1 MGGALEGIRIV
12 EFVGIGPAPFAGMML
27 ADMGADVIRI
37 DHPRSREPVPD
48 PITGRGRPTVAAD
61 LKDPADLAGIRALI
75 DRADAVIEGFRPGVM
90 ERLGLSPD
98 FLIERNPRLVV
109 ARMTGWG
116 QDGPAAQRAGHDINY
131 IAVTGALAAI
141 GPSER
146 PVPPLNLVGDY
157 GGGALYLVA
166 GLLAALIAANRT
178 GHGQVVDVAMCD
190 GALSL
195 LSFFFEMASIG
206 GLRMERE
213 SNMLDGGAPYYGVY
227 RCADGQDVAVGAI
240 EPQFRAALCTGL
252 GLDPTDFSGPD
263 KPDLWPDQRAR
274 IAAAIATR
282 PRAEWCAI
290 FDGTDAC
297 VTPVLR
303 MDEVAAEPHLR
314 ARSAMVDVGGVLQPA
329 PAPRF
334 SVTPSAIRSG
344 REGNFALADAVAQ
357 WRAA

>member
-1 MGGALEGIRIV
+1 MGALDGIRIV

-27 ADMGADVIRI
+27 ADMGAEVVRI
-37 DHPRSREPVPD
+37 DHPQSRKPVPD

-61 LKDPADLAGIRALI
+61 LKDPADLAAVRSLI
-75 DRADAVIEGFRPGVM
+75 DGADALIEGFRPGVM
-90 ERLGLSPD
+90 ERLGLGPQVM
-98 FLIERNPRLVV
+98 LERNPRLAF

-116 QDGPAAQRAGHDINY
+116 QDGPAAMRAGHDINY

-141 GPSER
+141 GPAER

-166 GLLAALIAANRT
+166 GVLAALLAASRT
-178 GHGQVVDVAMCD
+178 GRGQVVDVAMCD

-206 GLRMERE
+206 ELKMQRE

-227 RCADGQDVAVGAI
+227 RCADGLDVAIGAI
-240 EPQFRAALCTGL
+240 EPQFRAALCAGL
-252 GLDPTDFSGPD
+252 GLDPAEFGGPD
-263 KPDLWPDQRAR
+263 VPERWPDQRAK

-282 PRAEWCAI
+282 TRAEWSAV
-290 FDGTDAC
+290 FDGSDAC
-297 VTPVLR
+297 LTPVLT
-303 MDEVAAEPHLR
+303 MDEAAAEPHLR
-314 ARSAMVDVGGVLQPA
+314 ARGAMIEAGGLLQPA

-334 SVTPSAIRSG
+334 SVTPSSIRSD
-344 REGNFALADAVAQ
+344 REGSVPLADMVAR
-357 WRAA
+357 WRK